1 MLSGYHSRS
10 ETTKAHIQMHISIL
24 LWGATA
30 VLGRGISLSEGML
43 VWYRMIITC
52 TSLFIFIRLTQKTLH
67 VLRATL
73 LKLAGIG
80 VLLMIHWLFFY
91 GAVKYSN
98 VSITLS
104 LFSSTT
110 LFTALIEPLITEKK
124 FNRAE
129 LLFSLM
135 AMAGVCIIFYT
146 DTNQYGIGIFL
157 ALMAAFVGAFF
168 NILNRNVVKTV
179 SSEAVSFY
187 EILAGLLVLTL
198 FLPLYL
204 RIFHVQ
210 KLLPTNTD
218 WLLLAILAILCTHVT
233 LVLSL
238 NALRHLSAFTLNLA
252 INLEPVYGIAL
263 AFLIFGENKQMG
275 PGFFAGTVLILSS
288 VALHGYMAARV
299 SKKEFDA
306 P

>member
-1 MLSGYHSRS
+1 
-10 ETTKAHIQMHISIL
+10 MHLSIL

-43 VWYRMIITC
+43 VWYRMIITSL
-52 TSLFIFIRLTQKTLH
+52 SLFIFIRLTQKSLALPRP
-67 VLRATL
+67 VL

-80 VLLMIHWLFFY
+80 TLLMIHWLFFY

-110 LFTALIEPLITEKK
+110 LFTALLEPLITPKK
-124 FNRAE
+124 FNKIE
-129 LLFSLM
+129 LIFSLM

-168 NILNRNVVKTV
+168 NILNSGPVKTV
-179 SSEAVSFY
+179 ASDVVSFY
-187 EILAGLLVLTL
+187 EILAGLIVLTI
-198 FLPLYL
+198 FLPLY
-204 RIFHVQ
+204 IHVFSIQ
-210 KLLPTNTD
+210 KLLPTRTD

-263 AFLIFGENKQMG
+263 AFVIFGENKQMG
-275 PGFFAGTVLILSS
+275 PGFFAGTLLIMSS
-288 VALHGYMAARV
+288 VVLHGYLAARA
-299 SKKEFDA
+299 SKKEFVA